1 MAFENYDF
9 NNISYF
15 IDELIILNISRKK
28 DINDFIKIVK
38 LISKNCFVPITCGGG
53 IKNLEMAD
61 KLLSKCSDKILI
73 NSAAYENP
81 EVLKKYQKS
90 LGNNH

>member
-1 MAFENYDF
+1 MW
-9 NNISYF
+9 
-15 IDELIILNISRKK
+15 
-28 DINDFIKIVK
+28 
-38 LISKNCFVPITCGGG
+38 GG